1 MSDKAKPPELAG
13 FEARLKEA
21 EARQAAADKPPDE
34 RGKGMALAFRVS
46 AELVGGL
53 IVGVGIGWLLDRW
66 LGTKPWLLIVFFLL
80 GSAAGLVSVM
90 RTVSGMGHGVGY
102 KPAPGE
108 PGKGRGGKGRDG
120 EKSGR

>member
-1 MSDKAKPPELAG
+1 MSDTEKPPELAG

-21 EARQAAADKPPDE
+21 EARQAAAEKPPDE
-34 RGKGMALAFRVS
+34 RGKGMALAFRIS

-80 GSAAGLVSVM
+80 GSAAGLVSVI
-90 RTVSGMGHGVGY
+90 RTVSGVGHGVGY
-102 KPAPGE
+102 RPAPGK
-108 PGKGRGGKGRDG
+108 PGKGPDEAKRGASPRG
-120 EKSGR
+120 E

>member
-1 MSDKAKPPELAG
+1 MPEPEKPPELAG
-13 FEARLKEA
+13 LEARLKEA
-21 EARQAAADKPPDE
+21 EARQAAAEKPPDE
-34 RGKGMALAFRVS
+34 RGKGLALTFRIS

-102 KPAPGE
+102 RPAPGK
-108 PGKGRGGKGRDG
+108 PGKGLGADKDGKETGA
-120 EKSGR
+120 

>member
-1 MSDKAKPPELAG
+1 MPESEKPPELAG
-13 FEARLKEA
+13 LEARLKEA
-21 EARQAAADKPPDE
+21 EARQAAAERPPDE
-34 RGKGMALAFRVS
+34 RGKGLALAFRIS

-102 KPAPGE
+102 RPAPGKS
-108 PGKGRGGKGRDG
+108 GKGRVADKDDKSTGR
-120 EKSGR
+120 

>member
-1 MSDKAKPPELAG
+1 MPESEKPPELAG
-13 FEARLKEA
+13 LEARLKEA
-21 EARQAAADKPPDE
+21 EARQAAAVKPPDE
-34 RGKGMALAFRVS
+34 RGKGLALAFRIS

-102 KPAPGE
+102 RPAPGK
-108 PGKGRGGKGRDG
+108 PGKGRAPDKDGKETGP
-120 EKSGR
+120 

>member
-1 MSDKAKPPELAG
+1 MSDTQKPPELAG

-21 EARQAAADKPPDE
+21 EARQAAAEKPPDE

-102 KPAPGE
+102 KPTPGE
-108 PGKGRGGKGRDG
+108 PRKGDDGTKTGREARG
-120 EKSGR
+120 E